1 MRKDYPKPIK
11 KLIRHYMIE
20 AYERELHRELTKLDQ
35 SFTEWRQDKISS
47 GELSYRVHQYDT
59 GPSRELFKQYNDGQ
73 NDASVA
79 YAIVAG
85 ILKQEEIPAELL
97 EALENWLAL
106 YQGWKEEGRLAE
118 PEQRLEREK

>member
-35 SFTEWRQDKISS
+35 SFMEWRQGKISS
-47 GELSYRVHQYDT
+47 GELSYRVHEYET
-59 GPSRELFKQYNDGQ
+59 GPSRALFKQYNGGQ
-73 NDASVA
+73 DDASVA
-79 YAIVAG
+79 YAIVVG
-85 ILKQEEIPAELL
+85 ILKQEEIPPELL

-106 YQGWKEEGRLAE
+106 YQSWKEKNRLAE
-118 PEQRLEREK
+118 PEQRLEPEK